1 MKKCMPSCCKK
12 TTSSSSESVA
22 INGGGH
28 QLELPSEQQ
37 VVCRVCHTLQSVS
50 KEASVFVCLSCH
62 TVNRLNSN
70 TAEAVVSSLEST
82 SPVLPEITLRR
93 INSSTFVPTDQFT
106 QTSSVDV
113 HTPSAIGPCSVCMDG
128 AGDMIFLNCHHGGFC
143 EPCARHIAQNMA
155 VGGSHCPRCREPI
168 VALAR
173 IVKVQGDVVK
183 AVSVEVQTALT
194 AKAPPKV
201 PAPRGFNK
209 VKKQ

>member
-1 MKKCMPSCCKK
+1 MKKCVPSCCKK
-12 TTSSSSESVA
+12 SSESSAA
-22 INGGGH
+22 I
-28 QLELPSEQQ
+28 QATELPSEQQ
-37 VVCRVCHTLQSVS
+37 VFCGVCRTLQSVS
-50 KEASVFVCLSCH
+50 KDATVFVCLSCH
-62 TVNRLNSN
+62 TVNRVNPL
-70 TAEAVVSSLEST
+70 TAEVVTVDNPPIQPATEMM
-82 SPVLPEITLRR
+82 TLRR
-93 INSSTFVPTDQFT
+93 INSSTFIPIDGVT
-106 QTSSVDV
+106 QTASTAEVQTPASV
-113 HTPSAIGPCSVCMDG
+113 SIGPCSVCMDG

-173 IVKVQGDVVK
+173 IVRVEKDLVK
-183 AVSVEVQTALT
+183 AVSVEVQTGEGC